1 MINWEFHLIGVKL
14 QSCEESLREVYFL
27 NDKSGI
33 IIIKK
38 LKVLEETRIPGCT

>member
-1 MINWEFHLIGVKL
+1 MGVKL